1 MKTQELNYIK
11 TTISWLLEN
20 GDFEDSETSYN
31 TAMNSIDI
39 LEEAISVTRCCKSDS
54 ELLVLF
60 ADWLQYNGK
69 WSLPEQQAKD
79 FLKEQQEQN

>member
-39 LEEAISVTRCCKSDS
+39 LEEAINYTRCC
-54 ELLVLF
+54 ETF
-60 ADWLQYNGK
+60 
-69 WSLPEQQAKD
+69 
-79 FLKEQQEQN
+79 KEDRKEDVENSAYGNWFDHQRYS